1 MKPTILVAFQR
12 ALISHREAAGW
23 TRTELARRLG
33 LKHMERVIELETG
46 SRVPKLDT
54 AANVAKVFG
63 KSLGEFLSRNPC
75 ADQID

>member
-1 MKPTILVAFQR
+1 MKPPILVAFQR

-46 SRVPKLDT
+46 NRVPKLDT

-63 KSLGEFLSRNPC
+63 KSLGEFLL
-75 ADQID
+75 